1 MVHHRGTPV
10 TAAETKS
17 SMKESLALI
26 IDPTVKRKLIL
37 LILGS
42 LLVSSLEVIGLLL
55 IVPLVQLIS
64 SQQDSTGFLKILE
77 EFFGNPNRSKLTIII
92 AGMVMTAFIVKAIFV
107 TTFRWWA
114 TGVACD
120 EEAKTSTNLL
130 HIYMHA
136 PYWIHLDR
144 NTAEFV
150 RTMNESVSQTYS
162 AFIMGWI
169 TVISESIVAIGI
181 AGVLIAVQ
189 PVAAISIAIYFLTA
203 GLIYMKL
210 TAKRSSATGRILN
223 EDAIIAYK
231 TANQALGSIK
241 EVKIRNRQSHF
252 VDQFRESRRT
262 AAKAK
267 RVASFLNEFP
277 KYLLEVIFMV
287 GVGMISM
294 IVVSRSTSKDVLGLL
309 ALFIAA
315 GFRLL
320 PSIVRLMSANTSI
333 RIGRRGFD
341 IVVADLRAFPN
352 DISSTETFTPVP
364 LPFTTS
370 LSVDDVTFSYR
381 AGVVPVLRGVSFEVR
396 SGESLGVVGLS
407 GAGKSTLVDLI
418 LGLHLPDSGTIRV
431 DGHDIAE
438 NLPGWQTQI
447 GLVPQDVYLLDDT
460 IAANIAFGIQTDE
473 IDQDRLHRAIDLAQ
487 LNTFVAGLPHGLESI
502 IGERGMRIS
511 GGQRQR
517 LGIARSLY
525 LDPALLILDEATS
538 SLDGETESRISE
550 TIQDLHGT
558 LTMIVIAHR
567 LSTITKCD
575 RILFLEDGE
584 VSAIGTFDELIRSS
598 EGFAN
603 LARLARVGAEPELD
617 LT

>member
-1 MVHHRGTPV
+1 MSSP
-10 TAAETKS
+10 ETKLTTREA
-17 SMKESLALI
+17 MGLI
-26 IDPTVKRKLIL
+26 LDPTVKRKLVL
-37 LILGS
+37 LVLGS
-42 LLVSSLEVIGLLL
+42 LLVSGLEVIGLLL

-64 SQQDSTGFLKILE
+64 STQDSTGFLKVLE
-77 EFFGNPNRSKLTIII
+77 EFFGSPSRSRLTLII
-92 AGMVMTAFIVKAIFV
+92 AGMVMGAFIIKALFV

-114 TGVACD
+114 TGVVCN
-120 EEAKTSTNLL
+120 EEARTASDLL

-136 PYWIHLDR
+136 PYWLHLDR

-150 RTMNESVSQTYS
+150 RTMGESVSQTYS
-162 AFIMGWI
+162 AFIMGWV
-169 TVISESIVAIGI
+169 TVVSETIVAIGI
-181 AGVLIAVQ
+181 STVLVVVQPLAAASIAVYF
-189 PVAAISIAIYFLTA
+189 AIA
-203 GLIYMKL
+203 GLLYMKL
-210 TAKRSSATGRILN
+210 TARRSSATGRILN

-241 EVKIRNRQSHF
+241 EVKIRNSQSHF
-252 VDQFRESRRT
+252 VDQYRQSRET

-277 KYLLEVIFMV
+277 KYLLEVVFMV
-287 GVGMISM
+287 GVGIISM

-341 IVVADLRAFPN
+341 IVVADLQAFPHGGSEREQF
-352 DISSTETFTPVP
+352 DPTP
-364 LPFTTS
+364 LPFTES
-370 LSVDDVTFSYR
+370 LLIDDVTFSYR
-381 AGVVPVLRGVSFEVR
+381 STTVPVLRGVTFEVR
-396 SGESLGVVGLS
+396 NGESLGVVGLS

-418 LGLHLPDSGTIRV
+418 LGLHIPDSGAIRV
-431 DGHDIAE
+431 DGRDISE

-447 GLVPQDVYLLDDT
+447 GLVPQDVYLLDDS
-460 IAANIAFGIQTDE
+460 IANNIAFGIPTEE
-473 IDQDRLHRAIDLAQ
+473 IDAVRLHRAVDLAQ
-487 LNTFVAGLPHGLESI
+487 LNAFVDNLPNGLDSV

-525 LDPALLILDEATS
+525 LSPSLLILDEATS

-550 TIQDLHGT
+550 TIQDLHGK

-575 RILFLEDGE
+575 RILFLADGE
-584 VSAIGTFDELIRSS
+584 VNAIGTFDELVATNES
-598 EGFAN
+598 FAN
-603 LARLARVGAEPELD
+603 LARLARVGAD
-617 LT
+617 SI

>member
-223 EDAIIAYK
+223 ERI
-231 TANQALGSIK
+231 GSIGFWTAFFGF
-241 EVKIRNRQSHF
+241 QLTFGSMF
-252 VDQFRESRRT
+252 VAGLQGMPRRVLQFDNAFDVSNWLST
-262 AAKAK
+262 IGA
-267 RVASFLNEFP
+267 
-277 KYLLEVIFMV
+277 YTI
-287 GVGMISM
+287 GVGMLIFLYAIITSW
-294 IVVSRSTSKDVLGLL
+294 RSGEV
-309 ALFIAA
+309 A
-315 GFRLL
+315 GSNPWGSHTLEWQ
-320 PSIVRLMSANTSI
+320 
-333 RIGRRGFD
+333 
-341 IVVADLRAFPN
+341 
-352 DISSTETFTPVP
+352 TETPVP
-364 LPFTTS
+364 LENF
-370 LSVDDVTFSYR
+370 
-381 AGVVPVLRGVSFEVR
+381 PVLPVVTSDPYDYGVPDPYLALE
-396 SGESLGVVGLS
+396 E
-407 GAGKSTLVDLI
+407 TL
-418 LGLHLPDSGTIRV
+418 
-431 DGHDIAE
+431 
-438 NLPGWQTQI
+438 
-447 GLVPQDVYLLDDT
+447 
-460 IAANIAFGIQTDE
+460 TDE
-473 IDQDRLHRAIDLAQ
+473 GAD
-487 LNTFVAGLPHGLESI
+487 
-502 IGERGMRIS
+502 
-511 GGQRQR
+511 
-517 LGIARSLY
+517 
-525 LDPALLILDEATS
+525 
-538 SLDGETESRISE
+538 
-550 TIQDLHGT
+550 
-558 LTMIVIAHR
+558 
-567 LSTITKCD
+567 TK
-575 RILFLEDGE
+575 
-584 VSAIGTFDELIRSS
+584 
-598 EGFAN
+598 
-603 LARLARVGAEPELD
+603 VGAL
-617 LT
+617 